1 MHPCQPRATF
11 KSGETKEFV
20 SEYLLLKDTPSRVTA
35 FRVTYEF
42 ANDRR

>member
-1 MHPCQPRATF
+1 MHPCQPRAAF
-11 KSGETKEFV
+11 KSDETKEFV

-35 FRVTYEF
+35 IRVAYEF